1 MKFALVLLL
10 SLITFAVP
18 TAADPFQPNSK
29 PGKEL
34 LDLTEERINQ
44 KSNSSYYQKITK
56 FIDGTIGAGDLLW
69 FAKFRIEMAD
79 TNCLKSRKDCKTA
92 AKVTTKKRHYYKV
105 EIDVVPPRIQRSQV
119 YFEPIPK
126 PDVSGKSTTISIS

>member
-1 MKFALVLLL
+1 MKFAIVLLL
-10 SLITFAVP
+10 SLIAFAVP

-29 PGKEL
+29 LGKEL

-44 KSNSSYYQKITK
+44 HSNSSYYQKITK
-56 FIDGTIGAGDLLW
+56 YIDGEIKGGELMLQ
-69 FAKFRIEMAD
+69 AKFRIEMGH

-92 AKVTTKKRHYYKV
+92 GKVTTKKRTYYQV
-105 EIDVVPPRIQRSQV
+105 EIQVSYRIQHSRVSFQ
-119 YFEPIPK
+119 PIPK